1 MNKIISKVL
10 KPSINDRVCYCR
22 VPISRK
28 IMGTGARDSEIL
40 INSGIPKS
48 MSDLSFHLSS
58 GTYSLDSTLANKKDY
73 CASFSTTQLLQL
85 LPSTFNHEGTLF
97 GIMLH
102 PGEIDGFG
110 RRSLVGIVINMSKI
124 KNFKDLVFIPHPIA
138 GEAQKLPLYLAKEYA
153 EAKQAKMNF
162 ENGYGISVIFGSM
175 FYSNGIDTYEV
186 GILKDG
192 ILCYATPITDDVIG
206 YITADEVTDIMRKI
220 QELPID

>member
-10 KPSINDRVCYCR
+10 KPSINGRVCYCR

-85 LPSTFNHEGTLF
+85 LPLRGH
-97 GIMLH
+97 
-102 PGEIDGFG
+102 
-110 RRSLVGIVINMSKI
+110 
-124 KNFKDLVFIPHPIA
+124 
-138 GEAQKLPLYLAKEYA
+138 
-153 EAKQAKMNF
+153 
-162 ENGYGISVIFGSM
+162 SVLSHS
-175 FYSNGIDTYEV
+175 YPYEV
-186 GILKDG
+186 QARQGHTG
-192 ILCYATPITDDVIG
+192 SA
-206 YITADEVTDIMRKI
+206 RKRDSGRLSGH
-220 QELPID
+220 QPYLL

>member
-73 CASFSTTQLLQL
+73 CASFSTTQL
-85 LPSTFNHEGTLF
+85 PSTASEHFQ
-97 GIMLH
+97 
-102 PGEIDGFG
+102 
-110 RRSLVGIVINMSKI
+110 S
-124 KNFKDLVFIPHPIA
+124 
-138 GEAQKLPLYLAKEYA
+138 
-153 EAKQAKMNF
+153 
-162 ENGYGISVIFGSM
+162 
-175 FYSNGIDTYEV
+175 
-186 GILKDG
+186 
-192 ILCYATPITDDVIG
+192 
-206 YITADEVTDIMRKI
+206 
-220 QELPID
+220 

>member
-1 MNKIISKVL
+1 
-10 KPSINDRVCYCR
+10 
-22 VPISRK
+22 
-28 IMGTGARDSEIL
+28 MGTGARDSEIL

-110 RRSLVGIVINMSKI
+110 RRSLVGIVINMESGEPTEE
-124 KNFKDLVFIPHPIA
+124 FHGHPVTVLV
-138 GEAQKLPLYLAKEYA
+138 KLIEFAAKH
-153 EAKQAKMNF
+153 
-162 ENGYGISVIFGSM
+162 
-175 FYSNGIDTYEV
+175 SN
-186 GILKDG
+186 
-192 ILCYATPITDDVIG
+192 
-206 YITADEVTDIMRKI
+206 
-220 QELPID
+220 

>member
-58 GTYSLDSTLANKKDY
+58 GTYSLDSTLANKKR
-73 CASFSTTQLLQL
+73 LLLPHSLQHGFFNCF
-85 LPSTFNHEGTLF
+85 PSTFNREGTLF

-110 RRSLVGIVINMSKI
+110 RRSLVGIVINMESGEPTEE
-124 KNFKDLVFIPHPIA
+124 FYGHPVTVLV
-138 GEAQKLPLYLAKEYA
+138 KLIEFAAKH
-153 EAKQAKMNF
+153 
-162 ENGYGISVIFGSM
+162 
-175 FYSNGIDTYEV
+175 SN
-186 GILKDG
+186 
-192 ILCYATPITDDVIG
+192 
-206 YITADEVTDIMRKI
+206 
-220 QELPID
+220 